1 MNQASLTRT
10 WRDPILIQFSS
21 EIASVARLTVVA
33 DPDELLTEQ
42 GIVDGIRQRGFEIVP
57 FEDHVAFRY
66 AYERRFREIWDNGNQ
81 TNLVVVLR
89 AIRSDISSLPF
100 DLLQH
105 AERDRRILSFSLAE
119 LFPSLAP
126 HVLSELDRGELDA
139 VSRAQQFFKPE
150 QMGENATRD
159 FLLQN
164 VFRLD
169 LAQIQ
174 SDAELLRAL
183 LRRHYSGKVIPKS
196 LDERLILLLRSAGRW
211 GNWPLDQIV
220 RSRASFLEFL
230 QERWPLFLHQQM
242 TVLHKHVAQG
252 AVESYGLKF
261 SGPQY
266 LPFDHDD
273 VRVYIDNLFTDGLL
287 VPTNTV
293 SRSLFQGTWIAG
305 GVASPGAP
313 DHISRFRK
321 LLQLSESN
329 SPPPNSDYQT
339 WVQAA
344 TRWAE
349 VVALRWALP
358 EDLVSEDKDRFRNAH
373 QLIEK
378 NFQEWMVTHYD
389 SLHSLSFLPRPVMLH
404 QIPRYMAHRL
414 TTKGTK
420 AKLAVVVID
429 GLAMDQWA
437 VIRQEMPPGKWITEE
452 FGLFAWVPT
461 LTSVSRQSIFAGDP
475 PFFFAQSL
483 DTTCKEEQQW
493 TRFWEDRGFRK
504 GDAVY
509 ACQGTLEEDD
519 AFIART
525 KEKAE
530 HSRCRVAGIVV
541 GTIDQMLHGIVTG
554 TDGMHAGVRHW
565 AKRGSLWRLLD
576 ALIDWGFEVILTAD
590 HGNVEGI
597 GIGKPNVGVTADE
610 RGERVHVFPDALLR
624 SNVAAK
630 YPGSF
635 EWPSVGLPEDYFP
648 LIAPPLHAFIREG
661 RRTVAHGGICIEE
674 TIVPFITVAKPE

>member
-1 MNQASLTRT
+1 MSNSMPTGT
-10 WRDPILIQFSS
+10 WRDPILAQFSRD
-21 EIASVARLTVVA
+21 IASVARLTVVA
-33 DPDELLTEQ
+33 DPDELLTEH
-42 GIVDGIRQRGFEIVP
+42 GVVDGIRQRGFEIVP

-66 AYERRFREIWDNGNQ
+66 AYERRFREVWDNGNR
-81 TNLVVVLR
+81 TNLVVLLR
-89 AIRSDISSLPF
+89 ATRSDITGLPF
-100 DLLQH
+100 DLLQQ

-139 VSRAQQFFKPE
+139 VSTAQQLFKPE
-150 QMGENATRD
+150 PMGENATRD
-159 FLLQN
+159 FLLRN

-169 LAQIQ
+169 PAQIQ

-183 LRRHYSGKVIPKS
+183 LRRHYSGKLIPKS
-196 LDERLILLLRSAGRW
+196 LDERLIQLLRLAGRW
-211 GNWPLDQIV
+211 GDWPLDQIV
-220 RSRASFLEFL
+220 ASRANFLEFL
-230 QERWPLFLHQQM
+230 QERWPIFLNQ
-242 TVLHKHVAQG
+242 TLAAQ
-252 AVESYGLKF
+252 AHEMRQEVEPYGLRF
-261 SGPQY
+261 SGPRH

-287 VPTNTV
+287 IPTSGV
-293 SRSLFQGTWIAG
+293 SRSLFQGTWIAV
-305 GVASPGAP
+305 GVASSEAA
-313 DHISRFRK
+313 DHVARFRK
-321 LLQLSESN
+321 LLQLSDST
-329 SPPPNSDYQT
+329 SPSANSDHQT

-358 EDLVSEDKDRFRNAH
+358 GDLADEDKDRFRKAH
-373 QLIEK
+373 QLIEQG
-378 NFQEWMVTHYD
+378 FQEWMVLHFA

-414 TTKGTK
+414 ATKGNSP
-420 AKLAVVVID
+420 KLAVVVID

-437 VIRQEMPPGKWITEE
+437 VVRQEMPPGKWTTEE

-461 LTSVSRQSIFAGDP
+461 LTSISRQSIFAGDP
-475 PFFFAQSL
+475 PFFFGESL
-483 DTTCKEEQQW
+483 DTTRKEEQHW

-509 ACQGTLEEDD
+509 ACQGTLEDD
-519 AFIART
+519 DVFIGRI
-525 KEKAE
+525 KEKVE
-530 HSRCRVAGIVV
+530 QPRCRVAGIVV

-565 AKRGSLWRLLD
+565 AKRGALWRLLD
-576 ALIDWGFEVILTAD
+576 TLIDSGFEVVLTAD

-630 YPGSF
+630 YPGAF
-635 EWPSVGLPEDYFP
+635 EWPSIGLPEEYFA
-648 LIAPPLHAFIREG
+648 LIAPPLQAFIGEG
-661 RRTVAHGGICIEE
+661 KRTVAHGGICIEE
-674 TIVPFITVAKPE
+674 AIVPFVTVAKSE

>member
-1 MNQASLTRT
+1 MSNSLPVGT
-10 WRDPILIQFSS
+10 WRDPILAQFSRD
-21 EIASVARLTVVA
+21 IASVARLTVVA

-42 GIVDGIRQRGFEIVP
+42 GVVDGIRQRGFEIVP

-66 AYERRFREIWDNGNQ
+66 AYERRFREVWDTGNR

-89 AIRSDISSLPF
+89 ATRSDIGGLPF
-100 DLLQH
+100 DLLQQ

-126 HVLSELDRGELDA
+126 HVLSELNRGELDA
-139 VSRAQQFFKPE
+139 VSAAQQLFKPE
-150 QMGENATRD
+150 PMGENATRD
-159 FLLQN
+159 FLLRN

-169 LAQIQ
+169 PAQIQ

-183 LRRHYSGKVIPKS
+183 LRRHYSGKLIPKS
-196 LDERLILLLRSAGRW
+196 LDDRLIQLLRSAGRW
-211 GNWPLDQIV
+211 GDWPLDQIV
-220 RSRASFLEFL
+220 PSRANFLEFL
-230 QERWPLFLHQQM
+230 QERWPIFLHQKLAGQPHEM
-242 TVLHKHVAQG
+242 RQE
-252 AVESYGLKF
+252 VEPYGLKF
-261 SGPQY
+261 SGPKY

-287 VPTNTV
+287 IPTGSV
-293 SRSLFQGTWIAG
+293 SRSLFQGTWTAV
-305 GVASPGAP
+305 GVASSEAA
-313 DHISRFRK
+313 DHVARFRK
-321 LLQLSESN
+321 LLQLSDSTSPSSN
-329 SPPPNSDYQT
+329 SDHQT

-358 EDLVSEDKDRFRNAH
+358 EGLTAEDKVRFQKAH
-373 QLIEK
+373 QLIEQS
-378 NFQEWMVTHYD
+378 FQEWMVLHYG

-404 QIPRYMAHRL
+404 QIPKYMAHRL
-414 TTKGTK
+414 AMNGGT

-437 VIRQEMPPGKWITEE
+437 VVRQEMPPHKWITEE

-475 PFFFAQSL
+475 PFFFEQSL
-483 DTTCKEEQQW
+483 DTTRKEEQHW
-493 TRFWEDRGFRK
+493 ARFWEDRGFRN

-509 ACQGTLEEDD
+509 SCQGTLEADD
-519 AFIART
+519 GFIART
-525 KEKAE
+525 KEKFE
-530 HSRCRVAGIVV
+530 PSRCRVAGIVV

-554 TDGMHAGVRHW
+554 TDGMHAAVQHW
-565 AKRGSLWRLLD
+565 AKRGALWRLLD
-576 ALIDWGFEVILTAD
+576 ALIDCGFEVLLTAD

-597 GIGKPNVGVTADE
+597 GIGKPNVGATANE

-630 YPGSF
+630 YPRAI
-635 EWPSVGLPEDYFP
+635 EWPSIGLPEDYLA
-648 LIAPPLHAFIREG
+648 LIAPPLHAFLGEG
-661 RRTVAHGGICIEE
+661 KRTVAHGGICIEE
-674 TIVPFITVAKPE
+674 TIVPFISFAKPE